1 MPSLV
6 VISAFLRSPVTIVRI
21 VSGAVEGKPVRPS
34 LFWGLVYNII
44 KESGRDVLDTEMV
57 QAQTLRANIPS
68 KFACHGGRR
77 MSVLERRLPR
87 LFL

>member
-6 VISAFLRSPVTIVRI
+6 VISAFLWAPVTIVWI

-34 LFWGLVYNII
+34 LFWGSIYNMI
-44 KESGRDVLDTEMV
+44 KESGWDVLDTEMI
-57 QAQTLRANIPS
+57 QAQPLRANIPS
-68 KFACHGGRR
+68 KFACHGGRGVT
-77 MSVLERRLPR
+77 VLKRRLPR